1 MATEDL
7 PILEFRRVS
16 KKFRRGEIHDSL
28 RDLVPSLFKSFL
40 RGRSSASLGSQ
51 EFWALRDVDFALHRG
66 EALGIIGP
74 NGAGKS
80 TILKTLTGIMNP
92 TSGEKVV
99 RGSLSALIEVGAGFH
114 PDLTGRENIFLN
126 GTILGMSRGE
136 IRAKLDDI
144 IEFSGLS
151 DFIDT
156 PVKRYSSG
164 MYARLGFSIA
174 CHVDPD
180 ILVVDE
186 VLSVG
191 DWAFQAK
198 SMEKMKSIL
207 HGGATVIF
215 VSHNLKAVTSLC
227 EKVLYLEK
235 GQVQSFGPA
244 KEVVDAYIRRA
255 SLQAQE
261 AVDTGKPAYIEE
273 VRLKNAQEDST
284 VFRPGER
291 GIVEVTVRAPAF
303 DHGMAIALGFRDENY
318 NMFFYV
324 DSDRLGEPQIFLGP
338 DESRTL
344 VFEFDMHLAPGSYFL
359 NVALTR
365 PELDQ
370 VLDHRAPAHTFVVH
384 SDVDVRGCAN
394 LYPRIAR
401 R

>member
-1 MATEDL
+1 MNDKEA
-7 PILEFRRVS
+7 ILEFRHVS
-16 KKFRRGEIHDSL
+16 KKFRRGQLHDSL
-28 RDLVPSLFKSFL
+28 RDLLPSLAKSFF
-40 RGRSSASLGSQ
+40 RGRSSDALGDQ
-51 EFWALRDVDFALHRG
+51 EFWALRDVSFALQPG

-92 TSGEKVV
+92 TSGEKIV

-136 IRAKLDDI
+136 IREKLDEI
-144 IEFSGLS
+144 IDFSGLS

-174 CHVDPD
+174 CHVSPD

-215 VSHNLKAVTSLC
+215 VSHNLKAVASLC

-235 GQVQSFGPA
+235 GQVQALGPA
-244 KEVVDAYIRRA
+244 KDVVDAYIRRA
-255 SLQAQE
+255 SAQAQE
-261 AVDTGKPAYIEE
+261 AKIEGKPAFIEE
-273 VRLKNAQEDST
+273 VRLKNADEESS
-284 VFRPGER
+284 VFRPGDK
-291 GIVEVTVRAPAF
+291 GIVEVTVSAPAY
-303 DHGMAIALGFRDENY
+303 DQGMAVALGFRDENY
-318 NMFFYV
+318 NMFFYI
-324 DSDRLGEPQIFLGP
+324 DSVRLGEPEIFLEAG
-338 DESRTL
+338 ESRTL

-359 NVALTR
+359 NVALTH
-365 PELDQ
+365 PQLDQ

-384 SDVDVRGCAN
+384 SDVDVRGVAN
-394 LYPRIAR
+394 LYPRLTR